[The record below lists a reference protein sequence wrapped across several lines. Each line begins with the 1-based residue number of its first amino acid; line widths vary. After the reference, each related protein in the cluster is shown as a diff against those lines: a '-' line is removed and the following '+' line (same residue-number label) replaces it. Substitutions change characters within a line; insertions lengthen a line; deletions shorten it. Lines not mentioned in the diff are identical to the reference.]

1 MEFSASR
8 IKDWLQTCD
17 RDHEGC
23 YDLPDNNPLV
33 RGEITFQFREEV
45 QSNFRLIDV
54 ELECVKDARL
64 GDRYIALSYVCNLP
78 SMFTLRNDNA
88 ELLYVEGYLERVR
101 PDLPKTIN
109 DAIDLVQAIGERYLW
124 VDSLCLIN
132 DNEGDIALGIRL
144 MNSVFQG
151 SYFNI
156 IAASGTDANAG
167 LWGLGLDTKEL
178 MVPQSFE
185 VGIDLKTRLSKSEY
199 SKRAWTLQELT
210 LSQRALIFVDNRL
223 FFRCQAASWDETSS
237 TDKLPSLVEC
247 GTNEPRICGL
257 PGPSDGALPSLA
269 AYVEL
274 FEEYSRR
281 ELRYDG
287 DAIRAFYGLL
297 QTLFG
302 GMETPSAEGLPA
314 FYINAFML
322 FTSPGSNLRRRH
334 EFASFSWAGWAG
346 ELKWPREN
354 LICYDGDG
362 RRTQGMSNIFRWL
375 KRNEIAEWNLFQ
387 TPIDQGKLLQL
398 GYPRGRLQGRN
409 SHLLELLREFP
420 HVFDSETVEV
430 WRRHR
435 DISTCSSFPIPS
447 WDEEISRIE
456 NPPAASGTSKSCFSK
471 WHMHAVNSQAEFNRL
486 ATKLDLGPLELG
498 YTFRSWIA
506 YHGCHLRKLR
516 DMANLEYTKDIRFLG
531 RDWPVA
537 LRPNT
542 AISEYQ
548 KLLQGNDRR
557 VTTWERT
564 IEFILQDRNEPQDTP
579 LPVPPKFP
587 DYDVLLSWTICLR
600 LTLAAPKPAR
610 NAPHPL
616 LSVSGTV
623 VGSLHPD
630 NTSLLSPTS
639 CEIELIVLSRCQT
652 PIYGSALLGIEKERM
667 PTPGQPWNLL

>member
-199 SKRAWTLQELT
+199 SQRAWTLQELT

-274 FEEYSRR
+274 FEDYSRR

-398 GYPRGRLQGRN
+398 G
-409 SHLLELLREFP
+409 
-420 HVFDSETVEV
+420 
-430 WRRHR
+430 
-435 DISTCSSFPIPS
+435 
-447 WDEEISRIE
+447 
-456 NPPAASGTSKSCFSK
+456 
-471 WHMHAVNSQAEFNRL
+471 
-486 ATKLDLGPLELG
+486 
-498 YTFRSWIA
+498 
-506 YHGCHLRKLR
+506 
-516 DMANLEYTKDIRFLG
+516 
-531 RDWPVA
+531 
-537 LRPNT
+537 
-542 AISEYQ
+542 
-548 KLLQGNDRR
+548 
-557 VTTWERT
+557 
-564 IEFILQDRNEPQDTP
+564 
-579 LPVPPKFP
+579 KFP

-667 PTPGQPWNLL
+667 PTPGQPWDLLWVMHVEWRDGIAERRGIGQVLVRGAFEGAAGATPDVKLVVLK